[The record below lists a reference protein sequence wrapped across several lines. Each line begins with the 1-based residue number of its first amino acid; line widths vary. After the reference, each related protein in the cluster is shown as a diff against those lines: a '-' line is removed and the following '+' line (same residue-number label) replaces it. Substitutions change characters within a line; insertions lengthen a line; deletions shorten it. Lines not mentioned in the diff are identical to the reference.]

1 MSHRVA
7 IDTARLEVAFEE
19 ANEARSADEK
29 DGDKSGLPAT
39 WFGFLWENDPALL
52 ALSGVAQLLWSSFII
67 LGAYYFVNEM
77 NRNRDK
83 TRGLELCFLYLGTII
98 VIVLAYQFKELW
110 VGRMGANIKK
120 VLSARVAEHA
130 LLHGSVHAGD
140 RSLALV
146 LASQDSHN
154 ICVGA
159 KNVWQ
164 LPAAISEGIVIT
176 ALVIFTTSREYG
188 ADVGGLTGGITA
200 GILIGGFVFL
210 FGMSWKMNNLKH
222 DLSQIQDK
230 QASLFSEVLAN
241 IRSFR
246 YYGWDAYFL
255 KRLHEMTDALI
266 PSQGKLVVMK
276 ALNSC
281 LVIAFPVIPAT
292 VLFVSSYYRTGKG
305 PSIAFQGLVLS
316 LLNTFRCAPRN
327 RFTYPCS
334 LPDKVPAVESAL
346 FSSGSVLCQQLLPTP
361 QGIPRQIWS
370 EGLSNKV

>member
-1 MSHRVA
+1 MHRV
-7 IDTARLEVAFEE
+7 TADAAGLDKAFDESKKTRSSDDQEE
-19 ANEARSADEK
+19 
-29 DGDKSGLPAT
+29 DKSGLPAT
-39 WFGFLWENDPALL
+39 WFGFLWEHDPVLL
-52 ALSGVAQLLWSSFII
+52 ALSGIAQLLWSSFII
-67 LGAYYFVNEM
+67 LGAYYFVNQM

-83 TRGLELCFLYLGTII
+83 TKGLELCFLYLGTIV

-110 VGRMGANIKK
+110 VGRMGANVKK

-130 LLHGSVHAGD
+130 LLYGSVNAGD

-164 LPAAISEGIVIT
+164 LPAAIAEGIVIT
-176 ALVIFTTSREYG
+176 ALVIYTTGNEYG

-210 FGMSWKMNNLKH
+210 FFMSWKMNSLKR
-222 DLSQIQDK
+222 DVSQIQDK

-246 YYGWDAYFL
+246 YYGWDSYFL
-255 KRLHEMTDALI
+255 KRLHAMTDALI
-266 PSQGKLVVMK
+266 PAQQKLVVMK

-305 PSIAFQGLVLS
+305 PTIAYQGLVLS
-316 LLNTFRCAPRN
+316 LLNTFRCSCHNCSA
-327 RFTYPCS
+327 YPS
-334 LPDKVPAVESAL
+334 HVS
-346 FSSGSVLCQQLLPTP
+346 
-361 QGIPRQIWS
+361 I
-370 EGLSNKV
+370 